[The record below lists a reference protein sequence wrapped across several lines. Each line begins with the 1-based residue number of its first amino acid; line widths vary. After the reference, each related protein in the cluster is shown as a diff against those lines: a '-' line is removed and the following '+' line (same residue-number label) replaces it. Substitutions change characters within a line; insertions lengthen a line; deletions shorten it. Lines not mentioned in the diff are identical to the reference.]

1 MNTDTT
7 KRVAGDLQLKFWR
20 AYDRMRAAEVPATDR
35 VESGAMEPVTIS
47 GYYEVRTKSGN
58 PAWAYFH
65 WRNGAVTE
73 THCTY
78 DPAAHRKCDELI
90 GLGADPFWIEVRS

>member
-1 MNTDTT
+1 MWS
-7 KRVAGDLQLKFWR
+7 VR
-20 AYDRMRAAEVPATDR
+20 AI
-35 VESGAMEPVTIS
+35 EPVTVS

-58 PAWAYFH
+58 RAWAHFQ

-78 DPAAHRKCDELI
+78 DTAARRECDELI
-90 GLGADPFWIEVRS
+90 GLGADPFWRDE